1 MKNPQV
7 PVDTHFAGMN
17 HDYAIEKK
25 HMEEARKE
33 RVPCDIVKS
42 RCDIDNAIE

>member
-1 MKNPQV
+1 MITLP
-7 PVDTHFAGMN
+7 
-17 HDYAIEKK
+17 KK
-25 HMEEARKE
+25 HMEEAQKE